1 MISVVT
7 IAREYGSGGA
17 ELGQIVA
24 AKFGWE
30 LLDRQLIDRVA
41 RVAGVDP
48 KVAINLDE
56 RANRWWEWIVTGLS
70 YAAPYAYS
78 TPGHAGVIDENFLQ
92 DITMR
97 LIQRAADSG
106 KCVIVGRGA
115 QCFLEGRT
123 DVLNVFVYAPIDER
137 IRRLRVRRPDCADYE
152 ALMKQV
158 DGQRASYVR
167 QCYRKDW
174 LDKSL
179 YDLCINT
186 ALGLEVAAELI
197 TTAINRAK
205 QLRNTAN
212 EKPHRRASGHSNQSG
227 EERTRRW

>member
-1 MISVVT
+1 MIRVAT

-24 AKFGWE
+24 AKLGWE

-48 KVAINLDE
+48 EVAANLDE
-56 RANRWWEWIVTGLS
+56 RAHRWWEWIVTGFS
-70 YAAPYAYS
+70 YAAPYAYNA
-78 TPGHAGVIDENFLQ
+78 PGQAGVIDENFLQ

-115 QCFLEGRT
+115 QCFLQGRT

-137 IRRLRVRRPDCADYE
+137 IRRLRERRPDCADYE

-167 QCYRKDW
+167 QWYRKDW

-186 ALGLEVAAELI
+186 GLGLEAAAELI
-197 TTAINRAK
+197 ATAISLAK
-205 QLRNTAN
+205 KVSN
-212 EKPHRRASGHSNQSG
+212 SGNQ
-227 EERTRRW
+227 